1 MLECSMI
8 YLTMVAMLIIVIGLI
23 RSNNIMTITL
33 LNGAFSLFM
42 VMMYL
47 LLDAPDVAM
56 TEAAVS
62 ILASVFSV
70 YTIKHVYKYNF
81 IFVDNYNIYLLIAIG
96 VFAAVLIYVSGDLPD
111 FGQARFN
118 SYYLDNS
125 MKDTGVPSVVA
136 SILASYRGY
145 DTLLETLVV
154 LLGSLA
160 ILMISGNENKINKL
174 KDEEIVSRDVVITK
188 VTRFILPLILLFSFY
203 IQFHGEVSPGG
214 GFQAGAII
222 AASIILYAMAFG
234 EENLLSVISI
244 FKLKI
249 IAVIGVIIYIS
260 VGLVGF
266 IKKSSFLDYNILAV
280 NQVMGQKIGIV
291 MIEIG
296 VGITVSAAMLI
307 IYLSLAY
314 ASNES

>member
-1 MLECSMI
+1 MLECCMI
-8 YLTMVAMLIIVIGLI
+8 YLTMIAILIIVMALI

-33 LNGAFSLFM
+33 LNGAFSLFT

-62 ILASVFSV
+62 ILASIFSV
-70 YTIKHVYKYNF
+70 YTIKQVYKYNF
-81 IFVDNYNIYLLIAIG
+81 IFIDKYNPYLFILITILAALLIYA
-96 VFAAVLIYVSGDLPD
+96 SSDLPN
-111 FGQARFN
+111 FGQAKFN
-118 SYYLDNS
+118 SYYLDRS
-125 MKDTGVPSVVA
+125 IEDTGVSSVVT

-145 DTLLETLVV
+145 DTLIETLVI
-154 LLGSLA
+154 LIGSLS
-160 ILMISGNENKINKL
+160 ILMIVGEDNIKLLENYSSI
-174 KDEEIVSRDVVITK
+174 DIITTR
-188 VTRFILPLILLFSFY
+188 VTRFISPLILLFAFY
-203 IQFHGEVSPGG
+203 IQFHGEISPGG

-222 AASIILYAMAFG
+222 AAAIILYGMAFG
-234 EENLLSVISI
+234 EKNLLKVISV

-249 IAVIGVIIYIS
+249 MAVLGVIIYML

-266 IKKSSFLDYNILAV
+266 MKESSFLDYNILSV
-280 NQVMGQKIGIV
+280 NKIMGQKIGIIMV
-291 MIEIG
+291 EFG

-307 IYLSLAY
+307 IYLSVSY